1 MVIPWN
7 ALGVVGGAVVFL
19 YDRTKDRRAKAK
31 RDASGVG
38 PAPEFEGGAADV
50 ALFTTY
56 EGEVRHFDPDVKAG
70 LLPLLDARG
79 LRHVGASSLA
89 ETPEQAAALSQLGSF
104 YLVVPLADGQVS
116 AGETI
121 RTCQESGG
129 VVLGSL
135 SLITL
140 PAGGGH
146 AMLVAIGGP
155 ALEKSANAA
164 GEFAVL
170 SQAVATAK
178 TDPAPTDDG
187 IIDEGPDVRLQEVMA
202 AKPDLVEKAEHQNG
216 AAKPESKAVLG
227 NVFELAKEEGTS

>member
-19 YDRTKDRRAKAK
+19 YDRTKERREKAK
-31 RDASGVG
+31 QAQQGAVP

-56 EGEVRHFDPDVKAG
+56 EGEVRHFDADVKAA

-79 LRHVGASSLA
+79 LRYVAASALA
-89 ETPEQAAALSQLGSF
+89 ETAEQAAALAELGSF
-104 YLVVPLADGQVS
+104 YMVVPLADGQVS

-121 RTCQESGG
+121 RSCQGSGG

-135 SLITL
+135 SLVVL
-140 PAGGGH
+140 PLGGPEMP
-146 AMLVAIGGP
+146 AMLVAIGGK

-170 SQAVATAK
+170 SASVAVAK
-178 TDPAPTDDG
+178 TDPAPVAQEELPG
-187 IIDEGPDVRLQEVMA
+187 ILEDEPPKPA
-202 AKPDLVEKAEHQNG
+202 AVEHVNG
-216 AAKPESKAVLG
+216 AAKPEGKAVLG
-227 NVFELAKEEGTS
+227 NVFDLAKEEGP